1 MPVMSAPE
9 IGRIVK
15 LIHAEFRE
23 MPGMRLTE
31 AQVRRLWNL
40 TASECESALEHLVDD
55 GHLVRDPTGR
65 YAGSPY
71 DHY

>member
-1 MPVMSAPE
+1 MAILPVPQVGKIAS
-9 IGRIVK
+9 

-40 TASECESALEHLVDD
+40 SEAECGAVLRHLVGC
-55 GHLVRDPTGR
+55 GHLVRDHSGRYTGR
-65 YAGSPY
+65 QIEY
-71 DHY
+71 

>member
-1 MPVMSAPE
+1 MTVLSIPQVGKIAT
-9 IGRIVK
+9 

-40 TASECESALEHLVDD
+40 TETECGAVLAHLIDR
-55 GHLVRDPTGR
+55 GCLVRDHSGRYTGR
-65 YAGSPY
+65 LLEY
-71 DHY
+71 